1 MVAKGARLSYIIY
14 LISSIFKCKFF
25 QSTQSLGVKWQ
36 AHMLHRSLPKYPFN
50 FFNTCFAVTFVSPT
64 YQTKVTRCLFYMLQ
78 NTFFLLTVPSTSN
91 SLRWLYVPSSLG
103 VFPSLHPLVCTPALG
118 GSQKAEPTVRETRC
132 LRAQGH
138 KSREESSFI
147 LSLLATSCCQYA
159 EGSENSLYCWW
170 SISDSHWDR
179 PYRSKFHSF
188 GSWRQHQDNYLASL
202 IYVTKANQ
210 ALSLGVFSFWCS
222 WRIIDHHLRYGRGLT
237 YNNSDQEKRRALR
250 ASSSH
255 LLLTNLLIL
264 TVHWS
269 SKFNIGCI
277 NILGIHEKAGSK
289 RTVARQNEIH

>member
-36 AHMLHRSLPKYPFN
+36 AHMLHRSLPKYPIN

-64 YQTKVTRCLFYMLQ
+64 YQTKVTRCLIYMLQ

-210 ALSLGVFSFWCS
+210 ALSLGVSFGVPEGS
-222 WRIIDHHLRYGRGLT
+222 SIIIYVTAEVWRTTIRIKKNGEHYVHPHRT
-237 YNNSDQEKRRALR
+237 
-250 ASSSH
+250 SSSP
-255 LLLTNLLIL
+255 TSSSSRFIEVQNSTSGALIY
-264 TVHWS
+264 WES
-269 SKFNIGCI
+269 MRKQ
-277 NILGIHEKAGSK
+277 A
-289 RTVARQNEIH
+289 AREQ